1 MLILQTKGSPH
12 PPPYNKE
19 QQTKPE
25 FVSTFYSEIS
35 SKHSPP
41 MKKLLLKFAKKTTE
55 PEQHLN
61 PLRLQKMFMFA
72 EKESSGNTKQ
82 QAKPESLTFVLEI
95 LPDILLA

>member
-1 MLILQTKGSPH
+1 
-12 PPPYNKE
+12 
-19 QQTKPE
+19 
-25 FVSTFYSEIS
+25 
-35 SKHSPP
+35 
-41 MKKLLLKFAKKTTE
+41 MKKLLLKFAKKKTTE